1 MMANFS
7 RGCLRGSS
15 KTTSDSRNDAHLS
28 ITFLLEDRALT
39 SRFFLEDHG
48 SISKN
53 FLEDRETISRLFLE
67 HLTCN
72 SNFFPNAQMRR

>member
-1 MMANFS
+1 MLSVAQNTKATSIELEGIFMMANFS

-39 SRFFLEDHG
+39 SRFFLEDH
-48 SISKN
+48 
-53 FLEDRETISRLFLE
+53 E
-67 HLTCN
+67 
-72 SNFFPNAQMRR
+72 